1 MTGIQRLVLVLG
13 MVLLAGCL
21 LYPRWAIKVTL
32 NGWQR
37 LWVVVTAPWAVLWVG
52 GALLFGFDGS
62 GVFLLSIIVVPPV
75 LLYAVGLGVVW
86 VRRGFHQPKA

>member
-1 MTGIQRLVLVLG
+1 M
-13 MVLLAGCL
+13 A
-21 LYPRWAIKVTL
+21 TL

-62 GVFLLSIIVVPPV
+62 GFFLLAIIVVPPV
-75 LLYAVGLGVVW
+75 LLYVVGLGVAW
-86 VRRGFHQPKA
+86 VRRGFRG